1 MGGGNR
7 AYETDGEGRT
17 RKGESIRN
25 VNKKCRKKKK
35 KKPVLQLST
44 AALNHTSKICR
55 PENF

>member
-35 KKPVLQLST
+35 RNWSFNFPQQL
-44 AALNHTSKICR
+44 
-55 PENF
+55 